1 MRLIS
6 LDTQDHTTVVLPIQN
21 ILHAVVVEFDPVEG
35 FVYWT
40 DQDLHLIKRA
50 RLNGSG
56 ELIELCAWSNIN
68 IVRSMIVLHE
78 SVLLY
83 QLLYQQTRF
92 VGTGVSTELI
102 SVVCDDIL
110 HGKGL

>member
-68 IVRSMIVLHE
+68 IVRSMT
-78 SVLLY
+78 VLLKSDKVEFVVVLSSRQFFY
-83 QLLYQQTRF
+83 NTKHGLLVQESLQ
-92 VGTGVSTELI
+92 S
-102 SVVCDDIL
+102 
-110 HGKGL
+110 